1 MMTQFQNISQPRSN
15 NQIRPTNPKLNQGI
29 SVMLQLRRVPIAG
42 PMLAVIAQFHL
53 LQQVIRSLLYV

>member
-1 MMTQFQNISQPRSN
+1 
-15 NQIRPTNPKLNQGI
+15 
-29 SVMLQLRRVPIAG
+29 MLQLRRVPIAG